1 MIGPWTFKSHGRVL
15 LSVANP
21 VKPLTFV
28 LAIGILLLLTSAR
41 VRSAYSRQSV
51 LCFYA
56 VTGFVTW
63 LLSLG
68 PSPSF
73 MGEELMYRGPYALLM
88 FWPGFN
94 ALRVPAR
101 FWMLTVLCM
110 SVVGAMVFTRLAEH
124 LGRKRIAV
132 AALIALGV
140 LADGWVLKFPVV
152 NTPAAWKADGCGS
165 DELRMSS
172 GAVLEVPIGYVMDD
186 VGAMYRSI
194 GHGRPVVNGYSG
206 YFPPHYSALRFALS
220 LRDEGI
226 LTAVASRGTSHII
239 VTPEGDRDGR
249 WKRYLES
256 QPDVKLVCSDGGQ
269 NLYRLIGKAPLETSE
284 RGVPLT
290 LAEVTPNTNAHF
302 LKYMFD
308 RDLATRWESGPQS
321 EGTAIVIDLG
331 ADRSVDAIELKL
343 GPFFEDFARAL
354 SIEASEDAKAWRE
367 VWRGGSARL
376 AFLAG
381 IDAPSELPLR
391 YELSPPATTRYL
403 RLRLLSNDETFY
415 WSIAEL
421 AVYGR

>member
-1 MIGPWTFKSHGRVL
+1 MGDE
-15 LSVANP
+15 
-21 VKPLTFV
+21 
-28 LAIGILLLLTSAR
+28 
-41 VRSAYSRQSV
+41 
-51 LCFYA
+51 
-56 VTGFVTW
+56 VT
-63 LLSLG
+63 
-68 PSPSF
+68 
-73 MGEELMYRGPYALLM
+73 YRGPYGLLM
-88 FWPGFN
+88 HLPGFN

-101 FWMLTVLCM
+101 FWMMTVLCM
-110 SVVGAMVFTRLAEH
+110 SVAGGMIFTRLTER
-124 LGRKRIAV
+124 LGRKRMAV
-132 AALIALGV
+132 AALIALGI
-140 LADGWVLKFPVV
+140 LADGWTLTFPVV
-152 NTPAAWKADGCGS
+152 KTPVAWKADGCGS

-172 GAVLEVPIGYVMDD
+172 GAVLELPIGFVMDD

-239 VTPEGDRDGR
+239 VTPEVDRDGR
-249 WKRYLES
+249 WKRYLAS

-269 NLYRLIGKAPLETSE
+269 NVYRLTGKAQAQTTES
-284 RGVPLT
+284 GVPLA
-290 LAEVTPNTNAHF
+290 LAEVTPNTNPHF
-302 LKYMFD
+302 LKYMLD
-308 RDLATRWESGPQS
+308 GDLSTRWESGPQS

-331 ADRSVDAIELKL
+331 VDRSVDAIELKL
-343 GPFFEDFARAL
+343 GPFFEDFARSL

-415 WSIAEL
+415 WSIAEMK
-421 AVYGR
+421 VYGR